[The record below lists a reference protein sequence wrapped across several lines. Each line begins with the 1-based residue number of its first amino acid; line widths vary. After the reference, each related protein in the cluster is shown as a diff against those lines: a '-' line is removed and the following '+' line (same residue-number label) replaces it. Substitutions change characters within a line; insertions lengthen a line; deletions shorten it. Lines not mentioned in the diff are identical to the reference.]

1 MMSANGS
8 SGTGFFGDH
17 TVYTFLNQL
26 SESSRRELRSAT
38 VPLSGCKGDVL
49 LREGDRCDP
58 ILLIGGGALRVHRTA
73 HDGREI
79 TLYRVEPGELCVL
92 ALCAALGGRPYAA
105 TATVADDLQGFGI
118 PARTFR
124 TLFATEDG
132 VRGFVVDMFSQ
143 RLEES
148 MLLVSEVAFARMDQ
162 RLAKLLLTH
171 AASDSSDGGNLHVTH
186 QELAAELG
194 TAREVVS
201 RILRSFADQ
210 GLVTVSRGHVR
221 LIDEQALRGLLPEGP

>member
-1 MMSANGS
+1 
-8 SGTGFFGDH
+8 
-17 TVYTFLNQL
+17 
-26 SESSRRELRSAT
+26 
-38 VPLSGCKGDVL
+38 
-49 LREGDRCDP
+49 
-58 ILLIGGGALRVHRTA
+58 
-73 HDGREI
+73 
-79 TLYRVEPGELCVL
+79 
-92 ALCAALGGRPYAA
+92 
-105 TATVADDLQGFGI
+105 
-118 PARTFR
+118 
-124 TLFATEDG
+124 
-132 VRGFVVDMFSQ
+132 
-143 RLEES
+143 